1 MSTNKVREAG
11 KRAFPKDTETAPQL
25 VRPHLVLVPPQVS
38 DHPAPKVEPSPEVK
52 EMLRE
57 MNWKRSKV
65 TKTDP
70 PDAA

>member
-1 MSTNKVREAG
+1 MSTNKIREAG
-11 KRAFPKDTETAPQL
+11 KRAFPKDAEPSLQHA
-25 VRPHLVLVPPQVS
+25 RPHLALVPSPVS

-57 MNWKRSKV
+57 MNRKRRVVKGS
-65 TKTDP
+65 DA

>member
-1 MSTNKVREAG
+1 MSTNKIREAG
-11 KRAFPKDTETAPQL
+11 KRAFPKDAESTPQH
-25 VRPHLVLVPPQVS
+25 VRPHLVLVPSPVS
-38 DHPAPKVEPSPEVK
+38 DHPAPKVEMAPEVK

-57 MNWKRSKV
+57 MTQKRRAV

>member
-1 MSTNKVREAG
+1 MSTNKIREAG
-11 KRAFPKDTETAPQL
+11 KQAFPKDTEPSLQHA
-25 VRPHLVLVPPQVS
+25 RPHLALVPSPVA
-38 DHPAPKVEPSPEVK
+38 DHPAPKVEQSSEVK

-57 MNWKRSKV
+57 MNQRRRTV